1 MKKNTNTQDTNTQD
15 TNTNTNTQ
23 EVTQEATKKEKFE
36 FDFSIAGLNK
46 EEKESFAKLTEK
58 ALVKANEKG
67 KQGTCILYTIE
78 EVIDYGLRRNLAFD
92 LKRAEEQK
100 KTGNLKRSE
109 LVAERKPGKAVEKA
123 LTAKAEE
130 IRARMKKE
138 GKSEDEIKAILD
150 ILLG

>member
-1 MKKNTNTQDTNTQD
+1 METNTSTNTQATQ
-15 TNTNTNTQ
+15 T
-23 EVTQEATKKEKFE
+23 TQEATPKKEKFQ
-36 FDFSIAGLNK
+36 FDFSITGLNK
-46 EEKESFAKLTEK
+46 EEKKSFAALIEK
-58 ALVKANEKG
+58 ATVKANEKG
-67 KQGTCILYTIE
+67 KTETSILYTIE
-78 EVIDYGLRRNLAFD
+78 EVIDFGLRRNLSFD

-100 KTGNLKRSE
+100 KSGSIKRSE

-130 IRARMKKE
+130 VKARMKKE

>member
-1 MKKNTNTQDTNTQD
+1 MKKNTKTQDTK
-15 TNTNTNTQ
+15 TQ
-23 EVTQEATKKEKFE
+23 EVTQEATQEATKKEKFE
-36 FDFSIAGLNK
+36 FDFSLAGLDK
-46 EEKESFAKLTEK
+46 EEKETFAELMEK
-58 ALVKANEKG
+58 ATVKAHEKG
-67 KQGTCILYTIE
+67 KTETCILYTVS

-100 KTGNLKRSE
+100 KTGDLKRSE
-109 LVAERKPGKAVEKA
+109 LVAERKPGKALEKA

-130 IRARMKKE
+130 VKARMKKE

>member
-1 MKKNTNTQDTNTQD
+1 MKKQKATQTTQA
-15 TNTNTNTQ
+15 TQ
-23 EVTQEATKKEKFE
+23 QATQEAASKKEKFQ
-36 FDFSIAGLNK
+36 FDFSITGLNQG
-46 EEKESFAKLTEK
+46 EKKSFAELIKK
-58 ALVKANEKG
+58 AYVKANEKG
-67 KQGTCILYTIE
+67 KTETSILYTIE
-78 EVIDYGLRRNLAFD
+78 EVIDFGLRRNLSFD

-100 KTGNLKRSE
+100 KSGNIKRSE

-130 IRARMKKE
+130 VKARMKKE